1 MYTRTIVEE
10 RPKSVAVMD
19 VFSKL
24 IQERIIFIDDVIDDE
39 LSNGVIAQMMYL
51 DSINHEPINVYIN
64 TPGGRV
70 LSGLAIFDV
79 AKLIKSP
86 INTICI
92 GMAASMGAI
101 LMLMGK
107 ERAATKH
114 SRIMLHQPSGAAIGT
129 VDDMRIDYQEA
140 EKLKQELFEI
150 VREYT
155 NIEHM
160 DEVFKLDTWY
170 TAQEALECGLLTKIL

>member
-10 RPKSVAVMD
+10 RPKNVAIMD

-24 IQERIIFIDDVIDDE
+24 IQERIIFIDDAIDDE
-39 LSNGVIAQMMYL
+39 LANGVIAQMMYL
-51 DSINHEPINVYIN
+51 DSINHKEISIYIN
-64 TPGGRV
+64 TPGGNV

-79 AKLIKSP
+79 AKLIQSP
-86 INTICI
+86 IKTICI

-101 LMLMGK
+101 LMLMGQ

-114 SRIMLHQPSGAAIGT
+114 SRIMIHQPSGWATGT
-129 VDDMRIDYQEA
+129 VDEMKISYEEA
-140 EKLKQELFEI
+140 EKLKLELFEI

-155 NIEHM
+155 NIQHM

-170 TAQEALECGLLTKIL
+170 TAKEALECGLLTKIL